1 MRAKAR
7 GSGVSADADD
17 SDGEDVLTASVTVW
31 LHMSAV
37 KLDQVAWR
45 IGEGREF
52 TTTVP
57 GRGLRLGGDPRL
69 CLVLGDH
76 PIVDGNE
83 YGEWGADYD
92 VPKDLYVLAVGR
104 IRGSGRPATTDF
116 RVKVDLLHPLWEPVK
131 LRAVVRE
138 VPHSPR
144 SFASIRTTIAR
155 ELGPDTTTSYRAALD
170 ILFPGLGPIIDDLLG
185 SGEVLT
191 GELAAAT
198 LAEERDA
205 THLALRIAGIDADPD
220 DWWNDTASTYLSS
233 LAYSPRES
241 ALLEH
246 DAIRF
251 GDFELSGGTR
261 PDWQEFTDGQVSLR
275 IANVDK
281 TPLEETLG
289 VDLIYRHLDADTFV
303 LVQYKRMVKKSKG
316 WTYRVDDQFYEELE
330 RMSRVDGIDKR
341 KSQTGA
347 STWRLN
353 WGACWFKLVTPP
365 ETFDLA
371 SRKLLPGLY
380 LPLEYAEELLED
392 NCTLGPRGGRRF
404 RWDDIDRYVTSGMFT
419 QLVREGWIGSRG
431 LKTKALQKLVD
442 SSLGQDRAVVLA
454 EEMGTPRGSSRRT
467 RPRRRL
473 A

>member
-1 MRAKAR
+1 M
-7 GSGVSADADD
+7 
-17 SDGEDVLTASVTVW
+17 SD
-31 LHMSAV
+31 V

-57 GRGLRLGGDPRL
+57 GRELRLRQDPRL

-76 PIVDGNE
+76 PIAGGDA
-83 YGEWGADYD
+83 YGEWGPDYD

-116 RVKVDLLHPLWEPVK
+116 RVKVNSLHPLAEPVK

-138 VPHSPR
+138 VSDSPR
-144 SFASIRTTIAR
+144 SLTSIRATVAR
-155 ELGPDTTTSYRAALD
+155 DLGRAATESYRDALD
-170 ILFPGLGPIIDDLLG
+170 VLFPGLGPIIDVLLG
-185 SGEVLT
+185 NREVQT
-191 GELAAAT
+191 SALAAAT

-205 THLALRIAGIDADPD
+205 THLALRIAGIDVDPD

-233 LAYSPRES
+233 LTYPPRES
-241 ALLEH
+241 ALLGH
-246 DAIRF
+246 DATRF

-275 IANVDK
+275 VANVDK

-289 VDLIYRHLDADTFV
+289 VDLIYRHIDADTFV
-303 LVQYKRMVKKSKG
+303 LVQYKRMVKTSKG
-316 WTYRVDDQFYEELE
+316 WIYQVDGQFLEELE
-330 RMSRVDGIDKR
+330 RMSRVDAGDKP
-341 KSQTGA
+341 KSVAGPD
-347 STWRLN
+347 TWRLN
-353 WGACWFKLVTPP
+353 SGACWFKLVAPP
-365 ETFDLA
+365 DRFDLT

-380 LPLEYAEELLED
+380 LALEYAEELLAD
-392 NCTLGPRGGRRF
+392 DCTLGPRGGRRF

-431 LKTKALQKLVD
+431 LKTKALQKLID
-442 SSLGQDRAVVLA
+442 SSLAQDRAVVLA
-454 EEMGTPRGSSRRT
+454 EETGTPTGSSRRT
-467 RPRRRL
+467 RPGSRR